1 MQKAFEF
8 LPKWRNFCKIWSHWD
23 REAAFEVRRRLERGE
38 LRTCG
43 VQPED
48 CSLQPIRLRTL
59 HHKEIRKIKVF
70 ESYKG

>member
-48 CSLQPIRLRTL
+48 YLLQPIRL
-59 HHKEIRKIKVF
+59 HHKEIRKIKAF